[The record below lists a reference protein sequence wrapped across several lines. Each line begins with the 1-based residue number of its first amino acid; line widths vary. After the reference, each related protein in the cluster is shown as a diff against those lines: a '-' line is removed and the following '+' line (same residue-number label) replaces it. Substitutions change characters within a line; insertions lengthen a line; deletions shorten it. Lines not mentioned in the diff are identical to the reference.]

1 MRLTASAVVFSGL
14 VAVSGWQAVEA
25 GYIHAK
31 ARLAQALMQSSWRQT
46 IANGTPVP
54 PWPWADTY
62 PVARLTAQRQR
73 VDLLVLAGSSGRSLA
88 FGPGHVDG
96 TALPGDAG
104 NAVISG
110 HRDTHFAFVRDLK
123 TGDVLLTQSR
133 TGAYARYEVVG
144 MEVVHKSDVRV
155 ILDAG
160 DSRLTLVTCYPFN
173 TPVPGGPMRYVVVAR
188 RIDESTLRT

>member
-46 IANGTPVP
+46 LANGTPVP

>member
-14 VAVSGWQAVEA
+14 VAVSGWQALEA

-31 ARLAQALMQSSWRQT
+31 ARLAQALMQSSWTQT
-46 IANGTPVP
+46 LANGTPVP

-73 VDLLVLAGSSGRSLA
+73 VDLLVLAGASGRSLA

-96 TALPGDAG
+96 TALPGEAG

-123 TGDVLLTQSR
+123 AGDVLLTQSR
-133 TGAYARYEVVG
+133 TGAYARYEVMG

-173 TPVPGGPMRYVVVAR
+173 TPVPGGPMRYVVVAK
-188 RIDESTLRT
+188 RIDESTVQT